1 MRTSRLTLVLT
12 LALASLPSPR
22 AQPLV
27 DTDVVQ
33 KIRRE
38 GLDNSQVYATFS
50 HLVTVIGPRLTATP
64 GYKTAADWAR
74 DRLEAWG
81 LRDARLE
88 SFEFGRGWALE
99 KFTLEMIEPYYMP
112 LMGYPEAWSASMTG
126 EVEAPPLFIG
136 GKSPEELE
144 AMAARLMGA
153 ILLSQPMMSN
163 FVREDRPQ
171 PTAPGYTPPA
181 QRESGRGRGGRG
193 AAGESPAQRRARI
206 LREAGPAVVLRTSR
220 GEHG

>member
-1 MRTSRLTLVLT
+1 MRTCLLAVFLTT
-12 LALASLPSPR
+12 LALAGPPH
-22 AQPLV
+22 AQQLADGDMV
-27 DTDVVQ
+27 E

-38 GLDNSQVYATFS
+38 GLDNSQVLATFS

-126 EVEAPPLFIG
+126 DES
-136 GKSPEELE
+136 K
-144 AMAARLMGA
+144 
-153 ILLSQPMMSN
+153 
-163 FVREDRPQ
+163 VREPSRSNRFR
-171 PTAPGYTPPA
+171 TAT
-181 QRESGRGRGGRG
+181 
-193 AAGESPAQRRARI
+193 AR
-206 LREAGPAVVLRTSR
+206 
-220 GEHG
+220 